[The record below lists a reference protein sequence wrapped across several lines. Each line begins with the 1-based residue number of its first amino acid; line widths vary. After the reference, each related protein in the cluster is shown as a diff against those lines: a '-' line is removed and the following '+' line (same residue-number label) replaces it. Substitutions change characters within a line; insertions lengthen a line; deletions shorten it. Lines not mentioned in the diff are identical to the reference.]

1 MPDPQHTAFAV
12 GRITREGHRLMV
24 LPTAT
29 PAPFPGP
36 WELKAVT
43 SSAPSG
49 ARPRTLTPLR

>member
-1 MPDPQHTAFAV
+1 MPESQHTAFAV

-36 WELKAVT
+36 WELTAVT
-43 SSAPSG
+43 SQAQTAPRRKPTL
-49 ARPRTLTPLR
+49 AR